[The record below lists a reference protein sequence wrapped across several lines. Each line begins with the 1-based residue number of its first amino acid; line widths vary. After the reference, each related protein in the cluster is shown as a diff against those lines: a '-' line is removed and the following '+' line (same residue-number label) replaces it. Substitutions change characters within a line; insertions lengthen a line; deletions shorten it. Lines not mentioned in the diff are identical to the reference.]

1 MEPKKGGSA
10 RMEDVV
16 APDAGTW
23 TCEMA
28 ALIMKG
34 AVSSVVR
41 GVVLRC
47 AAGSEAPRSDCA
59 LRGTYG
65 EIIAHSKNDRRYKNG

>member
-1 MEPKKGGSA
+1 MKAITVEAEKPGTA
-10 RMEDVV
+10 RLEDVV

-28 ALIMKG
+28 TPIMKG
-34 AVSSVVR
+34 AVSSVVQ

-47 AAGSEAPRSDCA
+47 AAGSEAPRSDWRDICS
-59 LRGTYG
+59 L
-65 EIIAHSKNDRRYKNG
+65 

>member
-1 MEPKKGGSA
+1 MKAITMEPKKGGSA

-59 LRGTYG
+59 PTRDVWRDNCSL
-65 EIIAHSKNDRRYKNG
+65 